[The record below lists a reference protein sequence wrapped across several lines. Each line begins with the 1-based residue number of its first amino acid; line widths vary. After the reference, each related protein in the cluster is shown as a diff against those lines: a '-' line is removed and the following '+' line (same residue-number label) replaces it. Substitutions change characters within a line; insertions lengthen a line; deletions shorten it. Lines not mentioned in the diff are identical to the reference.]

1 MNHVFTSLGQSI
13 GASASASVLPM
24 NIQDWFPLGLTGL
37 ISLQSKGI
45 SSLLQHHSS
54 KTSVIQ
60 SSAFF
65 KVQLSHNYWKKHSFD
80 YMDLCHK
87 VVSLLFNMLSRF
99 VIAFF
104 PRDKHLNFMVSVTIC
119 SDYGEIKI
127 CHCFYFFPIYLP
139 WSDGTGCC
147 DLSFWNGEF

>member
-24 NIQDWFPLGLTGL
+24 NIQDRIPLGLTGL

-45 SSLLQHHSS
+45 SRVFSKHHSS
-54 KTSVIQ
+54 KASVLQ

-80 YMDLCHK
+80 CMDFCHK
-87 VVSLLFNMLSRF
+87 VMSLLFNMLSRF
-99 VIAFF
+99 VIASF

-119 SDYGEIKI
+119 SDYGEIEI
-127 CHCFYFFPIYLP
+127 CHCFYFSPIYLP
-139 WSDGTGCC
+139 
-147 DLSFWNGEF
+147 